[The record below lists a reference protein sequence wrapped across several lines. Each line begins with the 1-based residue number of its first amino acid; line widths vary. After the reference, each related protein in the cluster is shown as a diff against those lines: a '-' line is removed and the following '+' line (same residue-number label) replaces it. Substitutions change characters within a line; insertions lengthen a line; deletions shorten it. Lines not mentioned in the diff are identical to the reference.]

1 MRTPIA
7 ITAIALTALL
17 ASAATV
23 GAERLITGADIK
35 DGSIT
40 AKDIKAGSLTVDRL
54 HQSSRDRV
62 YISKSKRGRQVLR
75 PITAGGTTVASL
87 KVPAGSYAI
96 QSMLVVLAPN
106 GITSVLCEL
115 DDSAGTLDGSPYF
128 QVWSS
133 QWLFGVDSQSTYEE
147 GIPMTIVGVAT
158 YTEPATISL
167 VCKMFDGVATTT
179 GGTILAEQV
188 TMVETT

>member
-40 AKDIKAGSLTVDRL
+40 AKDIKAGSLTSDRL

-62 YISKSKRGRQVLR
+62 YISKPKRGRQVQ
-75 PITAGGTTVASL
+75 PITGGGTTVASL

-96 QSMLVVLAPN
+96 QSTLSVSNTNSASNMTCMLQ
-106 GITSVLCEL
+106 
-115 DDSAGTLDGSPYF
+115 DSAGVLESEQQWMASSGG
-128 QVWSS
+128 QV
-133 QWLFGVDSQSTYEE
+133 
-147 GIPMTIVGVAT
+147 IPMTLVGVAT
-158 YTEPATISL
+158 YTAPATITLQCFTMVGST
-167 VCKMFDGVATTT
+167 FGVN
-179 GGTILAEQV
+179 GVILAEQV
-188 TMVETT
+188 TVADAS

>member
-40 AKDIKAGSLTVDRL
+40 AKDIKAGSLTNDRL
-54 HQSSRDRV
+54 HPASRDRV
-62 YISKSKRGRQVLR
+62 YISKSKRGRQLQQ
-75 PITAGGTTVASL
+75 ISGDGTTVATL

-96 QSMLVVLAPN
+96 QAMLVLSN
-106 GITSVLCEL
+106 GNSSSTNALCEL
-115 DDSAGTLDGSPYF
+115 DDGGGTLGGSPYY
-128 QVWSS
+128 Q
-133 QWLFGVDSQSTYEE
+133 QWMTKASGEVL
-147 GIPMTIVGVAT
+147 PMTIVGVAT
-158 YTEPATISL
+158 YAAPATITI
-167 VCKMFDGVATTT
+167 VCYASMGTVETT

-188 TMVETT
+188 TTAAKT

>member
-40 AKDIKAGSLTVDRL
+40 ARDIKAGSLTSDRL

-62 YISKSKRGRQVLR
+62 YISKSKRGRQLQ
-75 PITAGGTTVASL
+75 PITGSGGTTVASL

-96 QSMLVVLAPN
+96 QSTLSVSNTNSASNMTCMLQ
-106 GITSVLCEL
+106 
-115 DDSAGTLDGSPYF
+115 DSAGVLESEQQWMASSGG
-128 QVWSS
+128 QV
-133 QWLFGVDSQSTYEE
+133 
-147 GIPMTIVGVAT
+147 IPMTLVGVAT
-158 YTEPATISL
+158 YTAPATITLQCFTMVGST
-167 VCKMFDGVATTT
+167 FGVNAV
-179 GGTILAEQV
+179 ILAEQV
-188 TMVETT
+188 TTAAKT